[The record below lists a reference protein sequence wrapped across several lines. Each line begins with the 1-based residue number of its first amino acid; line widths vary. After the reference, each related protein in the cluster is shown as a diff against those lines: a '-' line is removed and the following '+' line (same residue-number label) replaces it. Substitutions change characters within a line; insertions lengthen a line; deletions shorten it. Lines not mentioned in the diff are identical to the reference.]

1 MKIGILLAL
10 LFVSAMMALSKNG
23 EDEKA
28 REIRASDFKENILKD
43 IGGAKPY
50 WSEIT
55 FEHNTDSDFNFIITY
70 KKNANIQGLARNE
83 TEQIV
88 RASLKRLM
96 AEGRKPADDMT
107 FINVTA
113 FQDAGKGE
121 SGEPLVRN
129 LGTARYDMNSDKIE
143 FENKQ

>member
-28 REIRASDFKENILKD
+28 REIIASDFKANILKD
-43 IGGAKPY
+43 IGGAKPH
-50 WSEIT
+50 WTEVE
-55 FEHNTDSDFNFIITY
+55 FEHNSDSDFNFIITY
-70 KKNANIQGLARNE
+70 KKNSQASSLAKNE
-83 TEQIV
+83 TEQLV

-96 AEGRKPADDMT
+96 AEGRKPTDDLT

-113 FQDAGKGE
+113 LQEAGKGE
-121 SGEPLVRN
+121 TGESLVVN
-129 LGTARYDMNSDKIE
+129 LGTARYNMNNDQID
-143 FENKQ
+143 FEMP